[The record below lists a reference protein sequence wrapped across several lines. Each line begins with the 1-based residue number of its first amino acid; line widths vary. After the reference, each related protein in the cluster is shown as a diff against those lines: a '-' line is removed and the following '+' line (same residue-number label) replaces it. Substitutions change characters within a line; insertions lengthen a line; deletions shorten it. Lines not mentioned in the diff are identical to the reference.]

1 MGESD
6 SRPPDANRV
15 HYHYA
20 NGPFNLMLKAYWRK
34 PPDAGYH
41 YANGPTRKSL
51 SQKA

>member
-1 MGESD
+1 
-6 SRPPDANRV
+6 
-15 HYHYA
+15 
-20 NGPFNLMLKAYWRK
+20 MLKAYWRK